1 MNNHKPSEMIIMKD
15 IKSMNTEKV
24 IIKAYEKGFAYER
37 DLGNCPQSMLATM
50 QDLFDIGGE
59 ELLFKAA
66 TPFAGGGG
74 RSTNGT
80 CGALVGGMMTLG
92 IIFGRNRKGWESEI
106 GKEKA
111 FTSAKELHD
120 KFMEEYGGVLCKE
133 IQQKI
138 MGRSFDLTKEEDF
151 QAFLDAGGHINKCP
165 GVVGKGAQW
174 TAEIIVK
181 DLEK

>member
-1 MNNHKPSEMIIMKD
+1 MKDVTSMDKQDIMK
-15 IKSMNTEKV
+15 
-24 IIKAYEKGFAYER
+24 KAYEIGFAYER
-37 DLGNCPQSMLATM
+37 DLGNCPQCVLATM

-59 ELLFKAA
+59 ELLFNAA

-92 IIFGRNRKGWESEI
+92 IIFGRNRREWESKI
-106 GKEKA
+106 VKDRA

-120 KFMEEYGGVLCKE
+120 KFMEEYGGILCRE

-138 MGRSFDLTKEEDF
+138 MGRSFDLTKKEDF
-151 QAFLDAGGHINKCP
+151 DAFLNAGGHSDKCP
-165 GVVGKGAQW
+165 DVVGKAARW
-174 TAEIIVK
+174 TAEIIME
-181 DLEK
+181 DLGS